1 MSGFD
6 FSSTFCVICGE
17 AMQYILGL
25 FSTVVFEESIHLS
38 NSENIPRCPSARQ
51 VSGDSDEDSMSSP
64 LSDCSHEI
72 KWENIVYIILIQSLL
87 LLKTSDCNKL
97 NLQRKLTQAVSFTWS
112 DSDQRDNVERIL
124 CSDIWMWKTLS
135 GKCR

>member
-1 MSGFD
+1 MSGFN
-6 FSSTFCVICGE
+6 FSSTFCGE

-38 NSENIPRCPSARQ
+38 NSENTPRCPSARQ
-51 VSGDSDEDSMSSP
+51 VSGDSDEDIMSSP

-112 DSDQRDNVERIL
+112 ESDQRDNVERIL